1 MTSILRRPARPLVA
15 IALLAA
21 GAALAFGLNAAR
33 GVTASASE
41 RDVAHFTLVANPK
54 FASCLARFPGDPGR
68 APQADV
74 TVQRGNLNDTLTLHI
89 HNIKP
94 NLAFDLFTVQRSP
107 FLANASPDP
116 HFTNF
121 GMAWYQSDVQA
132 DKNGSGQVRVRTI
145 LLDQI
150 FGFDPDV
157 SLPPTNTFQV
167 GFWFN
172 SPADA
177 QACGFDPTKPTPF
190 NGEHR
195 AGPLAMISLPD
206 AETGLGPLC
215 INPDTSVTPA
225 RCNP

>member
-21 GAALAFGLNAAR
+21 GALLALGLNAAR
-33 GVTASASE
+33 GVTAHASGP
-41 RDVAHFTLVANPK
+41 DVAQFKLVTNPK
-54 FASCLARFPGDPGR
+54 FANCLAEFPGDATR

-74 TVQRGNLNDTLTLHI
+74 TVQRGDLNDTLTLRV

-94 NLAFDLFTVQRSP
+94 GLAFDLFTVQRSP
-107 FLANASPDP
+107 FLADGTANPA
-116 HFTNF
+116 FTSF

-132 DKNGSGQVRVRTI
+132 DSNGEGTVRVRTI

-157 SLPPTNTFQV
+157 ALPPTNTFQA

-172 SPADA
+172 NPADA
-177 QACGFDPTKPTPF
+177 QPCGFDPTHPTPF
-190 NGEHR
+190 NGEHQ

-206 AETGLGPLC
+206 AATGLGPLC
-215 INPDTSVTPA
+215 LKPDTTVTPA